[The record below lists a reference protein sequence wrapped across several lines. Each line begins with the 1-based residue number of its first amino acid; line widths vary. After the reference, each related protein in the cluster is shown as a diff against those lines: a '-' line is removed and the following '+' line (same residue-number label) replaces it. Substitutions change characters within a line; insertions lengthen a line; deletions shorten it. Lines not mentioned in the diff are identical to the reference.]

1 MYICVCRK
9 FYVLDIETNET
20 FERKTLNPIE
30 RNVCLGTSK
39 EAVGE
44 YLLLIELCAYAVNN
58 YTQRKKWYKCNK
70 NSTRLK
76 QKNIILNLLKNHKD
90 SKKKKKKI
98 N

>member
-1 MYICVCRK
+1 MYVFCVYICVFVCGK

-39 EAVGE
+39 EAAGE

-58 YTQRKKWYKCNK
+58 YTQRKNYYKCN
-70 NSTRLK
+70 
-76 QKNIILNLLKNHKD
+76 
-90 SKKKKKKI
+90 I
-98 N
+98 NFTKL